1 MDITAALN
9 KVNGACKP
17 IMGLVMNLAVLF
29 LVVGVVFP
37 STGGTTI
44 IGSVSGVVDT
54 FLAGGLAG
62 LITLMVFMAVWRD

>member
-17 IMGLVMNLAVLF
+17 IIGLVMQLAVLF

-37 STGGTTI
+37 SGYDI
-44 IGSVSGVVDT
+44 IGNVTLVVEK

>member
-17 IMGLVMNLAVLF
+17 IIGLAMQLAVLF

-37 STGGTTI
+37 TGGYDI
-44 IGSVSGVVDT
+44 IGNVTTVVDR